1 MNKQS
6 VEPEKLSL
14 AILGAGGIGCYYGAR
29 LAKAG
34 HGVSFIARGEHL
46 VALQQNGLVL
56 KHPDFDYQDAVE
68 AYDINTLTRDYT
80 PADFDAIIV
89 CIKATATQ
97 EIAATLKSWFTES
110 GESTMI
116 VSLQNGV
123 DNEPQLASSLG
134 GDLIVGGLAVRIG
147 GHIVRSGVVEATGVA
162 QIILGA
168 WPASNGVNEKS
179 GDSKIVRLAEVFN
192 KAGIPTRQVDNIR
205 HELWR
210 KLIINNGV
218 NPLSALTGLDTHSL
232 SHHPR
237 FGHIVQQL
245 MKETAMAAMAD
256 SEVLTEEDADEMYE
270 LICDFDPIKTS
281 MLVDLEKGRKLE
293 VDAICGVVIE
303 RAKKLGISVP
313 YTETVYALLKN
324 RLGE

>member
-56 KHPDFDYQDAVE
+56 KHPDFDYQGEVE

-97 EIAATLKSWFTES
+97 EIAARLKSWFTES

-168 WPASNGVNEKS
+168 WPASNGANEK
-179 GDSKIVRLAEVFN
+179 A
-192 KAGIPTRQVDNIR
+192 AT
-205 HELWR
+205 R
-210 KLIINNGV
+210 KL
-218 NPLSALTGLDTHSL
+218 PDWLKYLTMPESRPGRSTTYAMN
-232 SHHPR
+232 
-237 FGHIVQQL
+237 FG
-245 MKETAMAAMAD
+245 
-256 SEVLTEEDADEMYE
+256 
-270 LICDFDPIKTS
+270 
-281 MLVDLEKGRKLE
+281 G
-293 VDAICGVVIE
+293 
-303 RAKKLGISVP
+303 
-313 YTETVYALLKN
+313 N
-324 RLGE
+324 